1 MKLTHSLS
9 IPLVPHL
16 PLTREQMR
24 KQEQEQKRER
34 KTGSCVEVRG
44 TGNKVALGLRD
55 KPGLVWDRSGWG
67 FAEHFFSYKGTKL
80 NLQI

>member
-55 KPGLVWDRSGWG
+55 KPGLVWDLLLAITVVIVSCNMHGNSG
-67 FAEHFFSYKGTKL
+67 
-80 NLQI
+80 II